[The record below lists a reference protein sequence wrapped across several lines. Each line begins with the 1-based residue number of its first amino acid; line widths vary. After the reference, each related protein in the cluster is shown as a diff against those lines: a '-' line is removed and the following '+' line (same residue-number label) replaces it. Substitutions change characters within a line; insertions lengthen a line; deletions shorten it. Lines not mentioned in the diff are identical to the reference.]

1 MTRELVPG
9 RCGLRRNPP
18 FQGRMEALNWKTRG
32 ANLGRT
38 SSDCALPRAPVRD
51 ALSLLA
57 KDGRQNIRDNNA
69 ARVAGPGR
77 IFFWRSAV
85 SRLDQGLSRGTAF
98 FDFQFDNQR
107 QMIRTDALTG
117 LRRNDTNITAN
128 QAMID
133 RYHQPTKTQERR
145 P

>member
-38 SSDCALPRAPVRD
+38 LSDRALSRAPVGD

-77 IFFWRSAV
+77 ICFWRPAPSIQLGDLYERMRHRERAA
-85 SRLDQGLSRGTAF
+85 LQGR
-98 FDFQFDNQR
+98 
-107 QMIRTDALTG
+107 
-117 LRRNDTNITAN
+117 
-128 QAMID
+128 
-133 RYHQPTKTQERR
+133 ERILH
-145 P
+145 